1 MTAEALLEPGTGIN
15 VTLHGT
21 RLNGEMSYW
30 ANLKTIFKDGFVS
43 TRLMDNHRKVIE
55 IQDIRL
61 ENSRPYFLANNSIVP
76 EPTTTIP
83 TTTTSSTTTTT
94 QLPFE
99 DDDDEGTEGVNA
111 LPVESNPH
119 NMQADQSLHLMSNG
133 MKSATTSVALSHF
146 LSGFLLFGVILQLRK
161 VFIEFS
167 L

>member
-61 ENSRPYFLANNSIVP
+61 VSLVKKQLCHLPPRVLKHYLSQRPFPGIALVKLQTSLFCLTANAMHMMIDEYYGWGRDTTLFL
-76 EPTTTIP
+76 
-83 TTTTSSTTTTT
+83 
-94 QLPFE
+94 
-99 DDDDEGTEGVNA
+99 
-111 LPVESNPH
+111 
-119 NMQADQSLHLMSNG
+119 
-133 MKSATTSVALSHF
+133 
-146 LSGFLLFGVILQLRK
+146 
-161 VFIEFS
+161 
-167 L
+167 